1 MEPVHRCNQP
11 DFSGGMNVF
20 QGVHRICATAGKT
33 KLPLAGKH
41 RVIDLPEWLEI
52 ATKNLAVPAKER
64 ILAEIDEHYTET
76 VASHLAGGMSESDA
90 KISALAELG
99 DARKAAK
106 HFRKIHM
113 TKFNAGQVKIGVALA
128 KSRLV
133 LACQYFVWF
142 VWFLLHLRGVFDSP
156 LKTAYLTVGFFLL
169 VIFPTARFI
178 TVRRKSI
185 RFLFFIDIIALVF
198 LWSFNI
204 YAPIMSGSFPP
215 DFNRHLFFAV
225 FGVYWICVI
234 FAPLRTWLKLRHIP
248 NIHDEVPLQN
258 E

>member
-1 MEPVHRCNQP
+1 MT
-11 DFSGGMNVF
+11 FF
-20 QGVHRICATAGKT
+20 QSVHRICATARIT
-33 KLPLAGKH
+33 MLRLAERH
-41 RVIDLPEWLEI
+41 RVRDLPEWLEI

-76 VASHLAGGMSESDA
+76 VTSHLAEGMSESDA

-106 HFRKIHM
+106 RFRKIHM
-113 TKFNAGQVKIGVALA
+113 TKFNARQVKIGVYLA

-142 VWFLLHLRGVFDSP
+142 MWFLLYLGEVSDSP
-156 LKTAYLTVGFFLL
+156 LKTAYLALGFFLL

-185 RFLFFIDIIALVF
+185 RFLFFIDIIAVIF
-198 LWSFNI
+198 LWSFSI
-204 YAPIMSGSFPP
+204 YAPIMFGGFPS

-225 FGVYWICVI
+225 LSVYWICII
-234 FAPLRTWLKLRHIP
+234 FNPLRTWLKLRHIP

>member
-1 MEPVHRCNQP
+1 M
-11 DFSGGMNVF
+11 MNF
-20 QGVHRICATAGKT
+20 LHSVHRICAAAGKT
-33 KLPLAGKH
+33 KLRLAEKR
-41 RVIDLPEWLEI
+41 RVHDLPEWLEI

-76 VASHLAGGMSESDA
+76 VTSHLAEGMSESDA

-106 HFRKIHM
+106 RFRKIHM
-113 TKFNAGQVKIGVALA
+113 TKFNARQVRIGVYLA

-142 VWFLLHLRGVFDSP
+142 MWFLLYLGGVFDSP
-156 LKTAYLTVGFFLL
+156 LKTAYLTLGFFLL

-185 RFLFFIDIIALVF
+185 RFLFIIDIIVVIF
-198 LWSFNI
+198 LWFICI
-204 YAPIMSGSFPP
+204 YPANMSGGFSS
-215 DFNRHLFFAV
+215 DFGRHLHYFAV
-225 FGVYWICVI
+225 IGVFWICII
-234 FAPLRTWLKLRHIP
+234 FNPLRTWLKLRHIP